1 MQRILVLNSG
11 SSSVKAAIFE
21 GQERKLRAEARQL
34 ITPNAT
40 LRLEPANAAA
50 EEQGIPQQSA
60 AEGVATVLRALEA
73 RGWLEGVVAV
83 GHRIVHG
90 GREFREPTLL
100 TPYVLEAVRG
110 LIPLAPLHE
119 PAEIAAMEEVARGFP
134 HLPQVLCFD
143 TSFHRSMPEVAER
156 YPLTQELH
164 DLGVI
169 RYGFHGLS
177 YEWIV
182 QTLQQ
187 RGSLPRRMIVAH
199 LGNGC
204 SMAAVLD
211 GRGVDTTM
219 GLTALC
225 GLPMATRPGDL
236 DPGVLLYLQRELGY
250 SLEQLEQLLY
260 FQSGLLG
267 ISGKWSDVQD
277 LLAQEAH
284 GPRAALALEMFCYAV
299 RKTIGAYAAVLGG
312 VDAIVFTG
320 GIGQYASSIRARVL
334 SQLGFLGV
342 DFDPVAN
349 GNNAAVISTAGS
361 AVRVE
366 MIAANEEAMIA
377 KHTARLCRD
386 LPARA

>member
-1 MQRILVLNSG
+1 MDQVLVINSG

-21 GQERKLRAEARQL
+21 GAERKLRVEARQL

-40 LRLEPANAAA
+40 LRLEPENTPA
-50 EEQGIPQQSA
+50 EEERIPPQSPSA
-60 AEGVATVLRALEA
+60 AIDTVLRALET
-73 RGWLEGVVAV
+73 RGWMRNVVAV

-100 TPYVLEAVRG
+100 TPYVLEVVRG
-110 LIPLAPLHE
+110 LVPLAPLHE
-119 PAEIAAMEEVARGFP
+119 PSEIAAMEEIARVRP
-134 HLPQVLCFD
+134 DLPQVLCFD
-143 TSFHRSMPEVAER
+143 TSFHRTMPAVAER
-156 YPLTQELH
+156 YPLPQELY
-164 DLGVI
+164 DQGVA

-182 QTLQQ
+182 TSLKQ
-187 RGSLPRRMIVAH
+187 RGTLPHRMIVAH

-211 GRGVDTTM
+211 GKGVDTTM

-250 SLEQLEQLLY
+250 SLEKMEELLY
-260 FQSGLLG
+260 TRSGLLG

-277 LLAQEAH
+277 LLAQEANS
-284 GPRAALALEMFCYAV
+284 PSAALALKIFCYSV
-299 RKTIGAYAAVLGG
+299 QKTIGAYAAVLGG
-312 VDAIVFTG
+312 VDVIVFTG
-320 GIGQYASSIRARVL
+320 GIGQYASSIRERVL
-334 SQLGFLGV
+334 APLAFLGI
-342 DFDPVAN
+342 DFDPGAN
-349 GNNAAVISTAGS
+349 AKNAPVITTPSS
-361 AVRVE
+361 RVRVE

-377 KHTARLCRD
+377 LHTLRVCKGRSTQA
-386 LPARA
+386 